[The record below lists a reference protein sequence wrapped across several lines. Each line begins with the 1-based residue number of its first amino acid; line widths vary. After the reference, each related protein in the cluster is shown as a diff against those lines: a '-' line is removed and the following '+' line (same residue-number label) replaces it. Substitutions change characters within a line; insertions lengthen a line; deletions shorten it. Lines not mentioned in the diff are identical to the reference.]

1 MSNFYPWDQFPL
13 HKLEE
18 KGIVSLGRGKII
30 SKIDIQENPGGY
42 PIYSSSAKGEGLF
55 GKYNDYMFD
64 EELIT
69 WSVDGGGHLFYRP
82 RHKFSVTNVSG
93 YMKLDTSV
101 LDYRFVHSVLSLQH
115 SKLTFDYQTKA
126 HPSVIRNL
134 YHLPLPPLREQK
146 KIAEILS
153 GVDNYMS
160 IKKQKVDKERHC
172 ASLIASRIMKESDSQ
187 EVSLAEF
194 TKLER
199 GKFSHRPRNDPS
211 FYGGDYPFIQ
221 TGDIP
226 KNGIVITYH
235 KQTLN
240 SKGLEVSRI
249 FPRGTLVI
257 TIAAT
262 IGEVSI
268 LKYPACFPD
277 SLVGITPKSEKCNL
291 IYLLFALRQ
300 LKETLLQ
307 MAP

>member
-1 MSNFYPWDQFPL
+1 MDGDFNIIKWRGPIALLNQRVCKITTKDESILDQ
-13 HKLEE
+13 
-18 KGIVSLGRGKII
+18 
-30 SKIDIQENPGGY
+30 
-42 PIYSSSAKGEGLF
+42 
-55 GKYNDYMFD
+55 DY
-64 EELIT
+64 
-69 WSVDGGGHLFYRP
+69 
-82 RHKFSVTNVSG
+82 
-93 YMKLDTSV
+93 
-101 LDYRFVHSVLSLQH
+101 
-115 SKLTFDYQTKA
+115 
-126 HPSVIRNL
+126 L
-134 YHLPLPPLREQK
+134 YHAIFPEIQAIHRRTAQTTVKHLSIKDLYGIKTAIPPLPKQK

-187 EVSLAEF
+187 EVPLAEF

-226 KNGIVITYH
+226 KNGMVITYH

-262 IGEVSI
+262 IGEVGI

-277 SLVGITPKSEKCNL
+277 SLSG
-291 IYLLFALRQ
+291 
-300 LKETLLQ
+300 
-307 MAP
+307 